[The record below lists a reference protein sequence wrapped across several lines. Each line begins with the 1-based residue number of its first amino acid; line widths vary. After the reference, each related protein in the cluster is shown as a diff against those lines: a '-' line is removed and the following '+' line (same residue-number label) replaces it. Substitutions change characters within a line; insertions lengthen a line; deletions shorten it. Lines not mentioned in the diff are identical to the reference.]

1 MPATPSVS
9 ISAATVVA
17 SDDSIHALVGLI
29 SLISHSEFLQ

>member
-17 SDDSIHALVGLI
+17 SDDSIHALVGLNFP
-29 SLISHSEFLQ
+29 HFA